1 MTMQAIPTT
10 SRPRIGE
17 VQVLSSLGEGKP
29 GNADRYRADR
39 DPEGELERAVG
50 EVAPADGRQRAEQ
63 EVAHVTPKIA
73 DDRGERGQLHR
84 S

>member
-1 MTMQAIPTT
+1 MTGNIVNTPQ
-10 SRPRIGE
+10 RPPAAWPFPPLTNLPPNHTPER
-17 VQVLSSLGEGKP
+17 
-29 GNADRYRADR
+29 RAR
-39 DPEGELERAVG
+39 QKRPVSVTG

-63 EVAHVTPKIA
+63 EVAHVTPNIA